1 MLGYTSVKNS
11 YEGNQSQ
18 VDLYFFIFDARST
31 STFYLCVATYY
42 STYPL
47 YCALDANEQVE
58 LVTDELVEVQD
69 IKKVCKS
76 L

>member
-18 VDLYFFIFDARST
+18 VATTENLYFFIFDARST

-58 LVTDELVEVQD
+58 PTA
-69 IKKVCKS
+69 S
-76 L
+76 YR